1 MSVLGLEDEES
12 SSEIIKVTPTS
23 LPCGPVTQLGGQKDL
38 KPSMFV
44 VSAISCVVSVFFPC
58 LCSGCAPFVC
68 LFRFLAPPFSAS
80 LAFLDSF

>member
-44 VSAISCVVSVFFPC
+44 VSAISCVVSVSVSTAPDTEC
-58 LCSGCAPFVC
+58 LTSRC
-68 LFRFLAPPFSAS
+68 LI
-80 LAFLDSF
+80 